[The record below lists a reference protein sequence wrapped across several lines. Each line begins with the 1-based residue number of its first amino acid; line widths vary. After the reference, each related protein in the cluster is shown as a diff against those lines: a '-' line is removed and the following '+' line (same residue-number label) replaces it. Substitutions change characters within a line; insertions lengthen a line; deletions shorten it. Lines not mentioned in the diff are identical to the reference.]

1 MNLDIPI
8 CEAAQANVTSPSFKL
23 PTGSCDS
30 HAHVF
35 ADSERYPFTAN
46 RSYTPPPAS
55 LEAYLALHRAL
66 GIDRGVLVQ
75 PSVYGTDNRVHCD
88 ALSVLRSKGLNYRGI
103 CVVDPDVSEKE
114 LQRLDDAGF
123 TGVRMNLLFKGGLQW
138 RSVGQLAERIAGRG
152 WHLQFLINVADC
164 SDIMS
169 RIKALPVPVVFDH
182 MGHMPTREGIN
193 HPGFQAMLG
202 LLQTGTSWVK
212 LSGSYR
218 ITRET
223 AYPYSDVAPFARAL
237 VAANPDRCLWGS
249 DWPHPHFSGQMP
261 NDGDLLSDLADWI
274 PDREIRQKVLVDNPA
289 NLYRFG
295 PVVQAE
301 KAQGG

>member
-1 MNLDIPI
+1 MTLDIPF
-8 CEAAQANVTSPSFKL
+8 CEAAQANVTSPSFTL
-23 PTGSCDS
+23 PPGSCDS

-35 ADSERYPFTAN
+35 ADPVHYPFTAN

-88 ALSVLRSKGLNYRGI
+88 ALSVLKSKGLNYRGI
-103 CVVDPDVSEKE
+103 CVVNPDVPEPE

-138 RSVGQLAERIAGRG
+138 RDVSQLAGRIADRG

-164 SDIMS
+164 GDIMS
-169 RIKALPVPVVFDH
+169 RIRALPVPVVFDH
-182 MGHMPTREGIN
+182 MGHMPTQEGIE
-193 HPGFQAMLG
+193 HPGFQALLE
-202 LLQTGTSWVK
+202 LLQAGTSWVK

-218 ITRET
+218 ITGAT
-223 AYPYSDVAPFARAL
+223 AYPYPDVAPFARAL

-249 DWPHPHFSGQMP
+249 DWPHPHFAGQMP
-261 NDGDLLSDLADWI
+261 NDGDLLNDLADWI
-274 PDREIRQKVLVDNPA
+274 PDQGTRHKVLVDNPA
-289 NLYRFG
+289 NLYRLG
-295 PVVQAE
+295 PVA
-301 KAQGG
+301 